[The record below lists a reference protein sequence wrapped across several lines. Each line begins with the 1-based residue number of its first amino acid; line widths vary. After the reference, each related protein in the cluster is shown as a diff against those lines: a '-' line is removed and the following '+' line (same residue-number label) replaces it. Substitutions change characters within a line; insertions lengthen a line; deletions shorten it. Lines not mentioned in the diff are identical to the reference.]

1 MYMQRKRA
9 VIGLTLVEL
18 MVTIAVLAILAAIGY
33 PMYVEQVQKSRRTDA
48 RSAVMELAMAQERE
62 FAAFGHFS
70 EPTVPL
76 PTGVSRDDGIPA
88 SDAGSVL
95 DADVARIAD
104 QYSAFYTFNITA
116 TTDTFTITATP
127 AGRQAGDA
135 ACGTISIDQ
144 TGEKFATDV
153 DLCW

>member
-1 MYMQRKRA
+1 MYMQRKRT
-9 VIGLTLVEL
+9 VIGLTLIEL

-70 EPTVPL
+70 EPSAL
-76 PTGVSRDDGIPA
+76 PAGVSNDDGIPVP
-88 SDAGSVL
+88 DAGSVL
-95 DADVARIAD
+95 NADVARIAD

-116 TTDTFTITATP
+116 TTGTFTITATP
-127 AGRQAGDA
+127 AGRQVGDT
-135 ACGTISIDQ
+135 ACGSISIDQ
-144 TGEKFATDV
+144 TGEKFATDA